1 MDTIVHRLLRGGTM
15 DVREVVECWEN
26 RPANLG
32 LIKSVCQI
40 NGLAIV
46 MDLLNPNNTNSH
58 PQYENKRTVQ
68 FLIRNMGT
76 NEQT

>member
-1 MDTIVHRLLRGGTM
+1 MDTIVHRLLGEGTM

-46 MDLLNPNNTNSH
+46 MDLL
-58 PQYENKRTVQ
+58 KRTVQ